1 MAISKNDLSTQLL
14 KSLAKDFEVSYN
26 SSDYTLRKQ
35 CDRLSGY
42 AHLALELLEA
52 EGKTDFLFL
61 KHDDM
66 RQWWIDRKEYIRKAE
81 EAVQAKLYKAELKA
95 RALLKLTDEEKKA
108 LGLKK

>member
-1 MAISKNDLSTQLL
+1 MAISKKDLSKQLM
-14 KSLAKDFEVSYN
+14 KDFEVNYN

-35 CDRLSGY
+35 CDKLSGY

-66 RQWWIDRKEYIRKAE
+66 RQWWIERKDHIRKQE
-81 EAVQAKLYKAELKA
+81 EAAQAKLRKEQLKTQ
-95 RALLKLTDEEKKA
+95 ALSKLSDEEKRA
-108 LGLKK
+108 LGLIKK